1 MKAINMNQITHVFV
15 SGCYDVLHA
24 GHLQFFKEAK
34 ALGTHLTVNFA
45 SANVLL
51 NHKQRASSLPDE
63 HKQALLE
70 AMEIIDEVC
79 IGDDPDLGL
88 NFKSNF
94 LRTKPDILAVTED
107 DQYADIKRELC
118 ESIGAAYVV
127 LPKTEPTFDPIS
139 TTSIIKQIR
148 APLTVPVR
156 VDFAGGWLDVPK
168 YAIEGAYII
177 NCTITPFVSKS
188 AWPYE
193 KKSGL
198 GGSAAW
204 AILKGED
211 GVQSELDLGVGWQD
225 AASINETGLCAW
237 RSGSKPTL
245 HVKTN
250 NDFLRGHMAILY
262 TGHDHDTPGNVDNQ
276 RNYTRIQEAGAV
288 ACKGVQERS
297 IELLATSIN
306 LSYEL
311 QLEEKMQPLPPA
323 IKALAYKYS
332 GGGHGGYALYLFKE
346 QPDRD
351 NFVEENEKAIAIEP
365 YLKPTHLS

>member
-1 MKAINMNQITHVFV
+1 MNQITHVFV

-51 NHKQRASSLPDE
+51 NHKQRTSSLPDE

-94 LRTKPDILAVTED
+94 LRTQPDILAVTED
-107 DQYADIKRELC
+107 DQYADIKRDLC
-118 ESIGAAYVV
+118 ESIGATYVV
-127 LPKTEPTFDPIS
+127 LPKTEPTFEPIS

-148 APLTVPVR
+148 APLKVPVR

-168 YAIEGAYII
+168 YALEGAYIV

-188 AWPYE
+188 DWPYE

-225 AASINETGLCAW
+225 AAAINETGLCAW
-237 RSGSKPTL
+237 RSGPKP
-245 HVKTN
+245 
-250 NDFLRGHMAILY
+250 
-262 TGHDHDTPGNVDNQ
+262 
-276 RNYTRIQEAGAV
+276 
-288 ACKGVQERS
+288 
-297 IELLATSIN
+297 EL
-306 LSYEL
+306 
-311 QLEEKMQPLPPA
+311 P
-323 IKALAYKYS
+323 
-332 GGGHGGYALYLFKE
+332 
-346 QPDRD
+346 R
-351 NFVEENEKAIAIEP
+351 
-365 YLKPTHLS
+365 

>member
-1 MKAINMNQITHVFV
+1 MNQIIHVFV

-51 NHKQRASSLPDE
+51 SHKQRASSLPDE

-118 ESIGAAYVV
+118 ESIGASYVV
-127 LPKTEPTFDPIS
+127 LPKTEPTFEPIS

-148 APLTVPVR
+148 APLKVPVR

-168 YAIEGAYII
+168 YALGGAYIV

-188 AWPYE
+188 DWPYE

-204 AILKGED
+204 AILNGEN

-225 AASINETGLCAW
+225 AAAINETGLCSW
-237 RSGSKPTL
+237 RSGSKPEL

-250 NDFLRGHMAILY
+250 NDFLRGHMAIFY

-276 RNYTRIQEAGAV
+276 RNYTHIQEAGDV
-288 ACKGVQERS
+288 ACRGVQERS
-297 IELLATSIN
+297 IELLAKSIN
-306 LSYEL
+306 LSYKL
-311 QLEEKMQPLPPA
+311 QLEEKMKPLPPSRN
-323 IKALAYKYS
+323 ALAYKYS
-332 GGGHGGYALYLFKE
+332 GGGNGGYALYLFPNLTTRDAFVKE
-346 QPDRD
+346 T
-351 NFVEENEKAIAIEP
+351 ENALAIEP
-365 YLKPTHLS
+365 YLKPTY

>member
-1 MKAINMNQITHVFV
+1 MKAVTMKQIIHVFV

-45 SANVLL
+45 STNVLL
-51 NHKQRASSLPDE
+51 NHKHRASSLPDE

-70 AMEIIDEVC
+70 SMEIIDEVC

-94 LRTKPDILAVTED
+94 LRIKPDILAVTED
-107 DQYADIKRELC
+107 DRYANIKRELC
-118 ESIGAAYVV
+118 ESIGATYVV
-127 LPKTEPTFDPIS
+127 LPKTEPTFEPIS
-139 TTSIIKQIR
+139 TTSIIKQIK

-168 YAIEGAYII
+168 YAIEGAHIV
-177 NCTITPFVSKS
+177 NCTITPFVSKND
-188 AWPYE
+188 WPYE

-204 AILKGED
+204 AILNGED

-225 AASINETGLCAW
+225 AAAINETGLCAW
-237 RSGSKPTL
+237 RSGPKPEL

-250 NDFLRGHMAILY
+250 NDFLRGLMAIYY

-288 ACKGVQERS
+288 ACQGVQERS
-297 IELLATSIN
+297 IQLLAKSIN

-311 QLEEKMQPLPPA
+311 QLEEKMHPLPPA
-323 IKALAYKYS
+323 ANALAQKYS
-332 GGGHGGYALYLFKE
+332 GGGNGGYALYLFE
-346 QPDRD
+346 HQAARD
-351 NFVEENEKAIAIEP
+351 AFVAQTKDALAIEP
-365 YLKPTHLS
+365 YLRPTYT